1 MDVEF
6 EGAKY
11 KFPDTATKD
20 QVFSYLK
27 RNRKQDTSEE
37 TAQAPTIYESSK
49 AVPEDIKYYGNDA
62 IKKVEEMN
70 GQELTYAQRR
80 VVEEEGFVDG
90 FYKDTKGITTYG
102 VGQTNEYM
110 DMPFSEVYAEHEED
124 VRRMMPGYD
133 AYPEYLQAELMSAA
147 YRGDLG
153 GSPTFRRLMNAGKYE
168 EAAVEFLNH
177 QEYNDRSTPIGI
189 KKRLR
194 KVQDAVKRFAEEAQ
208 QEQEQTAQVDLE
220 KLKSNVPEAPAFD
233 NTKAKPVKPGQI
245 FEDEDEEGN
254 IQFWKINED
263 GEPEIFNLGDQ
274 KKKRFMV

>member
-20 QVFSYLK
+20 QVFSFLK

-37 TAQAPTIYESSK
+37 TTQAPTVYESSK
-49 AVPEDIKYYGNDA
+49 AVP
-62 IKKVEEMN
+62 
-70 GQELTYAQRR
+70 
-80 VVEEEGFVDG
+80 
-90 FYKDTKGITTYG
+90 KDTKGITTYG

-124 VRRMMPGYD
+124 ARRMLPGYD
-133 AYPEYLQAELMSAA
+133 AYPEYLQAEIMSAA

-177 QEYNDRSTPIGI
+177 QEYLKPETSMGI

-220 KLKSNVPEAPAFD
+220 KLKSNVPEAPVFD